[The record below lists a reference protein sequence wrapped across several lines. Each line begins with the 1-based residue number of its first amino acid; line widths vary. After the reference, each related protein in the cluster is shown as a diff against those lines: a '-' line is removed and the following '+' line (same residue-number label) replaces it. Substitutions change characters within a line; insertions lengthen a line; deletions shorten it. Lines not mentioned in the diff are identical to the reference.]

1 MGTLKLSEVCV
12 STSGNYEKFFVEN
25 NKTYHHI
32 LNAKTGYPADSSL
45 SSVTVVCES
54 GVLSDAL
61 STACYILG
69 YNDSLELLKKYDAEA
84 VFVFKD
90 KTVRVTDG
98 LESKFTLTDESFV
111 IAE

>member
-1 MGTLKLSEVCV
+1 M
-12 STSGNYEKFFVEN
+12 
-25 NKTYHHI
+25 
-32 LNAKTGYPADSSL
+32 
-45 SSVTVVCES
+45 SVTVICES

-69 YNDSLELLKKYDAEA
+69 YHDSLALLKRYDAEA

-90 KTVRVTDG
+90 KTVRITDG
-98 LESKFTLTDESFV
+98 IENKFTLTDESFV